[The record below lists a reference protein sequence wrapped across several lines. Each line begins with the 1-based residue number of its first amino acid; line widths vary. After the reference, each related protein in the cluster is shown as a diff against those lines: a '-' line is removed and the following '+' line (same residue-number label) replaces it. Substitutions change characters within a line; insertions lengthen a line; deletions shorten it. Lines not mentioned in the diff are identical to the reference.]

1 MRFASKLSLSAASAG
16 LMVLV
21 TFAAPTA
28 ARADITWTLSGV
40 TFDNSTTASGSF
52 TLSDTGTLESWIV
65 TTGAATY
72 DNTFTPTTFLSGATT
87 SFDFFSSTSDL
98 ALTFTTT
105 DLSLSNYNT
114 VGIATITAGT
124 ETLSPTVFNL
134 VTAGEAVPEPISM
147 ALLGTGLLG
156 LGAAR
161 VRRRT

>member
-1 MRFASKLSLSAASAG
+1 
-16 LMVLV
+16 
-21 TFAAPTA
+21 
-28 ARADITWTLSGV
+28 
-40 TFDNSTTASGSF
+40 TTVG
-52 TLSDTGTLESWIV
+52 
-65 TTGAATY
+65 ATY

-161 VRRRT
+161 VSRRT

>member
-65 TTGAATY
+65 TTGAAT
-72 DNTFTPTTFLSGATT
+72 
-87 SFDFFSSTSDL
+87 
-98 ALTFTTT
+98 
-105 DLSLSNYNT
+105 
-114 VGIATITAGT
+114 
-124 ETLSPTVFNL
+124 
-134 VTAGEAVPEPISM
+134 
-147 ALLGTGLLG
+147 
-156 LGAAR
+156 
-161 VRRRT
+161 